1 MARLDDL
8 INHLESLLH
17 TLKRHRR
24 AVRPEV
30 GRFFTTLNDSIVFV
44 YSMDPDGEAQA
55 VVLKGGHGLGSCMG
69 EMPGES
75 YVLDCDGYYKSEHMD
90 LRMVMSLAKKLNTKL
105 PTHPRNSSD
114 KSEETPSEKPDNPTI
129 IDIDD
134 YKNRR

>member
-8 INHLESLLH
+8 IDHLESLLI

-24 AVRPEV
+24 AVAPEE
-30 GRFFTTLNDSIVFV
+30 GRFFSTLNDSVVFV
-44 YSMDPDGEAQA
+44 YTVDEEGDAQA
-55 VVLKGGHGLGSCMG
+55 IVLKGGHGLGSCMG

-75 YVLDCDGYYKSEHMD
+75 YLLDSEGYYKSDHVD
-90 LRMVMSLAKKLNTKL
+90 LRMVMSLAKKLSTKL
-105 PTHPRNSSD
+105 PAHPRRAADRPVENND
-114 KSEETPSEKPDNPTI
+114 EKRKDPTI